1 MIINFQKIKELVF
14 LHPNPR
20 NIVYPSSVE
29 ITEQIKVAKLLAVF
43 IQSNFCCEEHVKYI
57 LTVCSQCLYLLK
69 LLRAKG
75 LQAAQLH
82 HVCLAIVISRLLY
95 ALPAW
100 GGFLSTESINR
111 INGF

>member
-1 MIINFQKIKELVF
+1 MLICLCQNTLRLISLVSSVMLKTGLPKKMIINFQKIKELVF

-75 LQAAQLH
+75 LQ
-82 HVCLAIVISRLLY
+82 
-95 ALPAW
+95 LPN
-100 GGFLSTESINR
+100 FTM
-111 INGF
+111 FV